1 MEVNGPLPLWS
12 QQNYLNKF
20 NIFKD
25 CLNGMLLKEVGIKYN
40 LSISRVNN
48 IVEEVVILLKYS
60 KPALYTKEEMPITRV
75 FQKLPKLRQEKEF
88 WFMLIDRFI
97 SNNKFVVTL

>member
-1 MEVNGPLPLWS
+1 MEDKISLPLID

-20 NIFKD
+20 SIFKD
-25 CLNGMLLKEVGIKYN
+25 CLNGMLLKEAAAKHG

-48 IVEEVVILLKYS
+48 VVEEVVILLKYS

-88 WFMLIDRFI
+88 WFMLIERFI